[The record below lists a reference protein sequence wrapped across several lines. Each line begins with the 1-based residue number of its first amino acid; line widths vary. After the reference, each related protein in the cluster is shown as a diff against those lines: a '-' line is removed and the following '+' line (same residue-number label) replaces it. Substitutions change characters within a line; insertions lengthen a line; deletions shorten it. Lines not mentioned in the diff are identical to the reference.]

1 VIWKAATINVLAI
14 ASVLASAAVLR
25 AQAGTPQDP
34 IVRQDIGT
42 HQVFGQFPL
51 TAELNLESDSLPD
64 APGIAIQ
71 QDSHP
76 GPTSPAAQNS
86 PSPATATAT
95 ATESKQTK
103 RILYIVPN
111 FRAVSANQKLPPQ
124 SVKEKFMTATMDSID
139 YSSLIFVGLQAGIQQ
154 ATNSTPA
161 FRQGAAGYGR
171 YYWHTLADTVDENLW
186 VEFIY
191 PTVLR
196 QDSRYYTL
204 GHGGFPK
211 RLAYSFSRIAITRA
225 DSGRETFNASEVFGA
240 GTAAGI
246 SYLYYPSQERTF
258 TKVYQRWITSLAID
272 GGTFVFKEFWPDIN
286 NKFFHQKD

>member
-1 VIWKAATINVLAI
+1 VIWKAATIHVLAI
-14 ASVLASAAVLR
+14 ASVLASASALQ
-25 AQAGTPQDP
+25 AQAVKPQDP
-34 IVRQDIGT
+34 TVRLDLKAPQA
-42 HQVFGQFPL
+42 QLPL
-51 TAELNLESDSLPD
+51 TAELARESDSLPD
-64 APGIAIQ
+64 APGIAPQ

-76 GPTSPAAQNS
+76 DAGAPAAQKS
-86 PSPATATAT
+86 APPGAGEET
-95 ATESKQTK
+95 KQTK

-111 FRAVSANQKLPPQ
+111 FRAVTANQKLPPQ
-124 SVKEKFMTATMDSID
+124 SVKEKFLTATMDSVD
-139 YSSLIFVGLQAGIQQ
+139 YSSFIFVGVQAGIQQ
-154 ATNSTPA
+154 ATNATPE

-171 YYWHTLADTVDENLW
+171 YYWHTFADTLDENLW

-225 DSGRETFNASEVFGA
+225 DSGHETFNASEIFGA

-246 SYLYYPSQERTF
+246 SYLYYPREERTF
-258 TKVYQRWITSLAID
+258 TKVYQRWFTSLAID

>member
-14 ASVLASAAVLR
+14 ASVLASAAALR

-34 IVRQDIGT
+34 LARLDLKTQPAIAQL
-42 HQVFGQFPL
+42 PL
-51 TAELNLESDSLPD
+51 TAELTPENDSLPD
-64 APGIAIQ
+64 APGIAPQ

-76 GPTSPAAQNS
+76 ASSPAAQKSS
-86 PSPATATAT
+86 PPGAAEET
-95 ATESKQTK
+95 KQTK

-111 FRAVSANQKLPPQ
+111 FRAVTANQKLPPQ
-124 SVKEKFMTATMDSID
+124 SVKEKFLTATMDSVD
-139 YSSLIFVGLQAGIQQ
+139 YSSFIFVGLQAGIQQ
-154 ATNSTPA
+154 ATNATPA

-171 YYWHTLADTVDENLW
+171 YYWHTFADTLDENLW

-225 DSGRETFNASEVFGA
+225 DSGHETFNASEIFGA

-258 TKVYQRWITSLAID
+258 TKVYQRWFTSLAID